1 MIKILAVINLN
12 VVVFDAKR
20 LQPIT
25 ERKKMLS
32 VQFRKIQRGLSAV
45 ILVGAII
52 MIPFSGAFCASDEK
66 SEPTPLTTNDP
77 NIPKEELAYRVDP
90 LTKDDLSVEASG
102 WLQVIKAHVADVS
115 EVQIQ
120 ALTAE
125 GDAKTKLLESVNK
138 LKEEQTALIDR
149 FKVVIEELKSK
160 GGKTEDYD
168 SYIKAISGVYIDVSD
183 ASATGTVIMGWLT
196 STEGGLRW
204 AKNIVF
210 FLLIIL
216 IAWILSK
223 AVSKAVQKAI
233 SNINSASE
241 LLKDFI
247 VNISRKT
254 IFLVG
259 FVVALSMLEV
269 NVGPLLAAIGA
280 AGFIMG
286 FALQGTLSNF
296 AAGIMILIYRPFD
309 IGDFVDVAGTFGTV
323 DAMTIVSTTLRKP
336 DNQKVV
342 VPNNMIWGDIIT
354 NITGTSKRRVDL
366 VFGIGYSDDI
376 AKAQK
381 ILEDLLAGHESILKD
396 PAPVVKVHELADSSV
411 NFVVRPWVE
420 TDNYWDVYWD
430 ITRAVKERFDAEGV
444 SIPFPQ
450 RDVHVHQVA
459 MT

>member
-1 MIKILAVINLN
+1 MVALQFLRDRKALNGVVVILAIILIPISGLLAQDDKKSQPAPVTTKNPDISIEEL
-12 VVVFDAKR
+12 KYR
-20 LQPIT
+20 LQ
-25 ERKKMLS
+25 
-32 VQFRKIQRGLSAV
+32 
-45 ILVGAII
+45 
-52 MIPFSGAFCASDEK
+52 
-66 SEPTPLTTNDP
+66 
-77 NIPKEELAYRVDP
+77 P
-90 LTKDDLSVEASG
+90 LTKDDLAVEANG
-102 WLQVIKAHVADVS
+102 WLQVLKKHVGEVS
-115 EVQIQ
+115 EEQIK

-125 GDAKTKLLESVNK
+125 GDAKTKLLESVTK
-138 LKEEQTALIDR
+138 LREQQIALADR
-149 FKVVIEELKSK
+149 FKAVIIEFKSK
-160 GGKTEDYD
+160 GGTTEDYEA
-168 SYIKAISGVYIDVSD
+168 YITAISGVEVDVRD
-183 ASATGTVIMGWLT
+183 ASAAWTVITGWLM
-196 STEGGLRW
+196 SSEGGLRW

-210 FLLIIL
+210 FLVIIL
-216 IAWILSK
+216 VSWVLSRVIGK
-223 AVSKAVQKAI
+223 AVKKAVAKLQ
-233 SNINSASE
+233 SVSS

-247 VNISRKT
+247 VNISRKA

-269 NVGPLLAAIGA
+269 NIGPLLAAIGA

-309 IGDFVDVAGTFGTV
+309 VGDLVDVAGAFGKV
-323 DAMTIVSTTLRKP
+323 DAMTIVSTTLRKV

-366 VFGIGYSDDI
+366 VFGIGYGDDI

-381 ILEDLLAGHESILKD
+381 ILEDILANHEAILKD
-396 PAPVVKVHELADSSV
+396 PEAVVKVHELADSSV

-430 ITRAVKERFDAEGV
+430 ITRSVKERFDAEGV

-450 RDVHVHQVA
+450 QDVHVHQVA
-459 MT
+459 TT